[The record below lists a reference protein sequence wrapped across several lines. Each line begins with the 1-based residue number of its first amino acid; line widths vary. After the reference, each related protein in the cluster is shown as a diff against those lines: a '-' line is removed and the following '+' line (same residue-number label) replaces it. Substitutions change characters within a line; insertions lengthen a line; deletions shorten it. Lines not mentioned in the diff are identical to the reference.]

1 MLEERRSFLKTTL
14 GVTALGVGTLIS
26 AKCGIASEN
35 ESAGSSSNGVVIGHS
50 PKKEILYKKTADW
63 DVYYKAA
70 Y

>member
-14 GVTALGVGTLIS
+14 GAAALGVGTLLS
-26 AKCGIASEN
+26 VRCGIAGEK
-35 ESAGSSSNGVVIGHS
+35 ESTGNSSNGVVIGHS
-50 PKKEILYKKTADW
+50 PKKEVLYKKTADW